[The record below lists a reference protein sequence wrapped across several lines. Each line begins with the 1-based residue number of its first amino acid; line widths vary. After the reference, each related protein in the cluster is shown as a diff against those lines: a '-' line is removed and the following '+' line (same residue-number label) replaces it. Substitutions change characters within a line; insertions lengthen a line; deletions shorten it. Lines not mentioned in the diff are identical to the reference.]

1 MLPRWAFVPKPRI
14 REMKDKMK
22 GNWPTKMKGNG
33 NHSPNIKTGAG
44 GNFDQSICD
53 KEGMMGVATSKS
65 MPKNAS

>member
-1 MLPRWAFVPKPRI
+1 
-14 REMKDKMK
+14 MKDKMK

-44 GNFDQSICD
+44 GNFDQSISD

-65 MPKNAS
+65 MPKKAS